1 LNFEVTV
8 DFVFFGMTA
17 ASLFVIRRH
26 HIGAPGNIGVY
37 RTPGHP
43 FTTAIFVLSC
53 LGIVVSAIIAS
64 PRNSAIALCIMLGGL
79 PIYYFWK
86 KSGHVSAVPH

>member
-1 LNFEVTV
+1 
-8 DFVFFGMTA
+8 MTA

-26 HIGAPGNIGVY
+26 HIGRPNAIGFY

-53 LGIVVSAIIAS
+53 LGIVVSAIVDS
-64 PRNSAIALCIMLGGL
+64 PWNSAIALCILLAGL
-79 PIYYFWK
+79 PVYYFWIRFRR
-86 KSGHVSAVPH
+86 